1 MNRDLII
8 SVYNG
13 LTETNI
19 SRHWTPLSIKSD
31 LICQLENSCYTRIN
45 NTDVVSKVQVRV
57 AGVILLI
64 LAYIVF
70 MPDSNSPNYGQAIY
84 TLVCGSSLLFVVPLV
99 IIDTW
104 RLMLVERRKQT
115 DRVVR
120 EIVEST
126 PVPPP
131 VLSDKD

>member
-1 MNRDLII
+1 M
-8 SVYNG
+8 
-13 LTETNI
+13 
-19 SRHWTPLSIKSD
+19 
-31 LICQLENSCYTRIN
+31 
-45 NTDVVSKVQVRV
+45 SKVQVRV